1 MNGLDPIPVAQA
13 GPIMARALGL
23 SWCEDREEVM
33 EYLNKYRLLLYSQYD
48 RYKLFNDTHH
58 LIYVSQFDGYQGVTL
73 PPDIVAVEGVWVC
86 SRSLAIRSRWRE
98 MTSGI
103 GLPRGR
109 RLTAIEMA
117 EMFPTEKDLP
127 TADDVIKIYAA
138 HSADTGKEVFVT
150 IQNAETQR
158 TETIRFA
165 LEADV
170 WRVSEVPVKKV
181 LAVSLP
187 ELVGPVQIA
196 AADGTV
202 LSVYAPWE
210 TAPMYRRLK
219 LADCDASCQTV
230 LLQGTK
236 RFVNLTFDHDI
247 VEVGNQLIIEAAA
260 RYFRHGESSVDTAE
274 INRANYDL
282 ATLDRLLVGLIAR
295 HRGRAVQ
302 DGSPFQGRRIT
313 KNSSLPGYSR

>member
-33 EYLNKYRLLLYSQYD
+33 DYLNKYRLLIYTQYD
-48 RYKLFNDTHH
+48 RYKLFNDTYH

-73 PPDIVAVEGVWVC
+73 PPDILAVEGVWSC
-86 SRSLAIRSRWRE
+86 ERSLAIRSRWRE
-98 MTSGI
+98 MHSGI
-103 GLPRGR
+103 GLPRGKR
-109 RLTAIEMA
+109 ITTVEMA
-117 EMFPTEKDLP
+117 EMFPMEKDLP
-127 TADDVIKIYAA
+127 TADGTIQLYAE
-138 HSADTGKEVFVT
+138 HSADTGKDVFVT
-150 IQNAETQR
+150 VQNAETQR
-158 TETIRFA
+158 TEVLRFA
-165 LEADV
+165 LEAGT

-187 ELVGPVQIA
+187 PLVGHVRIA
-196 AADGTV
+196 SDADNV
-202 LSVYAPWE
+202 LSIYAPWE

-219 LADCDASCQTV
+219 LADSACSCTTV

-236 RFVNLTFDHDI
+236 RFVNLSFDHDI

-260 RYFRHGESSVDTAE
+260 RYFRHGESSVETSE
-274 INRANYDL
+274 IKRANYDL

-295 HRGRAVQ
+295 HRGRAFQ
-302 DGSPFQGRRIT
+302 DGSPFNGRRIT
-313 KNSSLPGYSR
+313 KNPSLPGYSR